1 MKSAGPILIK
11 ISGLEMMQAR
21 MLATAILAL
30 ALSGA
35 AANAQSPSLLSTF
48 NDWAAYAHT
57 GQKGKV
63 CYALSKP
70 TEMQPPDRNHGEV
83 FVFVSTRPGENVRDE
98 PSFLVGYPF
107 KEGSSVAVDIDG
119 NKFTMFTKG
128 DGAWVENAAEE
139 QRLITAMKGG
149 HSMKLSGVSSRN
161 TNTSYTVSLSGVTA
175 AINAA
180 DKACQ

>member
-1 MKSAGPILIK
+1 
-11 ISGLEMMQAR
+11 
-21 MLATAILAL
+21 
-30 ALSGA
+30 
-35 AANAQSPSLLSTF
+35 
-48 NDWAAYAHT
+48 
-57 GQKGKV
+57 
-63 CYALSKP
+63 
-70 TEMQPPDRNHGEV
+70 MQPADRNHGEV

-128 DGAWVENAAEE
+128 DGAWVENAAQE
-139 QRLITAMKGG
+139 QRLVAAMRAGR
-149 HSMKLSGVSSRN
+149 SMKLSGVSSRN

-180 DKACQ
+180 DKACK

>member
-1 MKSAGPILIK
+1 
-11 ISGLEMMQAR
+11 
-21 MLATAILAL
+21 MLATAILAF
-30 ALSGA
+30 ALSGVA
-35 AANAQSPSLLSTF
+35 AHAQSPSLLNTF
-48 NDWAAYAHT
+48 NDWAAYAHS

-70 TEMQPPDRNHGEV
+70 TELSPSDRNHGDV
-83 FVFVSTRPGENVRDE
+83 FFFVSTRPSENVSNE

-107 KEGSSVAVDIDG
+107 KEGSSVSADVDG

-139 QRLITAMKGG
+139 QRLIGAMKAGRQ
-149 HSMKLSGVSSRN
+149 MKLSGVSSRN
-161 TNTSYTVSLSGVTA
+161 TNTSYTISLSGVTA

-180 DKACQ
+180 SNACR